1 MNYARLPD
9 MLPDLN
15 AYGVTGEDARV
26 TGALE
31 EASQAFQT
39 MTSGRRIHSE
49 LETFHFS
56 GDGCSKLWV
65 GDLLSITT
73 IKVAD
78 TNFQPTTY
86 ENTLASG
93 TDYTLWPRDA
103 AAKGKPYRAV
113 ILNPDGQYSAFP
125 IGVDNVEIV
134 GKFGYSEIRQRV
146 VGNAAV
152 TGTIADTTGL
162 TITITE
168 PEELAAGD
176 TFFLDDEEM
185 GPIVAVTGTGVIVR
199 ERGINGTTAATHSN
213 DQVYLR
219 RYPADVERAV
229 RADAARY
236 LWRSSQGMPE
246 GGFREM
252 WPAISSCVQSYVDP
266 AGVI

>member
-1 MNYARLPD
+1 MIYARLPD

-15 AYGVTGEDARV
+15 AQGVSGEAARV

-39 MTSGRRIHSE
+39 MTGGRRFHSE
-49 LETFHFS
+49 IETRVL
-56 GDGCSKLWV
+56 DAEACSHLWV
-65 GDLLSITT
+65 RDLLSITT
-73 IKVAD
+73 LKFDLDGDGTFETTVA
-78 TNFQPTTY
+78 T
-86 ENTLASG
+86 S
-93 TDYTLWPRDA
+93 DYRLWPSSA
-103 AAKGKPYRAV
+103 AADGKPYRR
-113 ILNPDGQYSAFP
+113 IDLLTYGDYGAFP
-125 IGVDNVEIV
+125 AGIGTVQIV

-146 VGNAAV
+146 VGTAAV
-152 TGTIADTTGL
+152 TGTIASTDGL

-168 PEELAAGD
+168 PSTLAVGD

-185 GPIVAVTGTGVIVR
+185 GPVVSVGGSSVVVR
-199 ERGINGTTAATHSN
+199 DRGINGTTAATHST

-236 LWRSSQGMPE
+236 LWRSSQGYPE